1 MTDLFL
7 AASAEIDGPGHCYR
21 WTLKRI
27 WDESTPP
34 MLVIGHNPSTADA
47 LKDVPTVRR
56 WRHFAD
62 AWGHGG
68 VIAVNLYPYRSP
80 SPDECW
86 KWHRGDGEAWPEE
99 VRVVMERNYH
109 VIQAQANK
117 CTRVVLCWGD
127 LAVRKD
133 VPEKVIASLREK
145 GWILWC
151 FGLTTSG
158 NPKHIMARGRSRVPD
173 SQEPMIWRAA

>member
-21 WTLKRI
+21 WTLTRI
-27 WDESTPP
+27 WDRETPP

-47 LKDVPTVRR
+47 HKDDPTVRR

-68 VIAVNLYPYRSP
+68 VIAVNLYPYRTHDPRVCAGWCRGERAEWSP
-80 SPDECW
+80 
-86 KWHRGDGEAWPEE
+86 E
-99 VRVVMERNYH
+99 VTHAMVRNYE
-109 VIQAQANK
+109 VILKNANR

-127 LAVRKD
+127 LSARED
-133 VPEKVIASLREK
+133 VPAEVIGALRER
-145 GWILWC
+145 GWVLWC
-151 FGLTTSG
+151 FGLTASG